1 MTIRTLLLASV
12 VLSVF
17 LACGPVRPSGTD
29 GGKGGGTTLLTGGGS
44 SNSGGGTGVGG
55 GSTAGGR
62 AGGSATGGGNATGG
76 GSATG
81 GGTTSDGGICP
92 NGFGWNGSDFSIAA
106 AKCSRIC
113 QDYVEIRDVVI
124 TAVDE
129 LNIGSMGDHQAY
141 FWVQDT
147 RDNRQGM
154 WIRKDYTD
162 LPRTY
167 TPQVGELLN
176 VRGFYQSQ
184 FSTWDR
190 YGYRRHLGEG
200 CVAAVRNDGGILV
213 IEVVDGGVAS
223 QPVTVMPGF
232 GNSMN
237 GSSRP
242 NPELASN
249 RVFIPGPVTLTNA
262 TPLPLTRIGV
272 DGGISGYNGFEITGG
287 ILVNNFFT
295 FGDTRDGGS
304 VRCDWR
310 AIAADGGTVTFPNGL
325 TGIWD
330 TYTHAPCIG
339 NASCGSARD
348 GGSVPFVNNQFTYV
362 LYPTECTEL
371 QGSVQ

>member
-1 MTIRTLLLASV
+1 MTIRSLLLSSLV
-12 VLSVF
+12 VAVF
-17 LACGPVRPSGTD
+17 SACPTRTTTKDAGS
-29 GGKGGGTTLLTGGGS
+29 GGGTSLLTGGGTG
-44 SNSGGGTGVGG
+44 NTGGGTA
-55 GSTAGGR
+55 TAGGR
-62 AGGSATGGGNATGG
+62 AGGSATGGGTTTAG

-81 GGTTSDGGICP
+81 GGTTTGGGSAGDGGICP
-92 NGFGWNGSDFSIAA
+92 NGFGWTGSDFSIAA
-106 AKCSRIC
+106 AKCARIC
-113 QDYVEIRDVVI
+113 SDQVEIRNVVV

-129 LNIGSMGDHQAY
+129 LNIGSQGDHQAY

-147 RDNRQGM
+147 SDNRQGM

-167 TPQVGELLN
+167 TPVVGELLN
-176 VRGFYQSQ
+176 VRGFYQTQ

-200 CVAAVRNDGGILV
+200 CSAAVRNDGGVLV
-213 IEVVDGGVAS
+213 IEVVDAGVTS
-223 QPVTVMPGF
+223 IPVTVMSGF

-237 GSSRP
+237 GTSRP

-249 RVFIPGPVTLTNA
+249 RVFIPGPVTLTSA
-262 TPLPLTRIGV
+262 TPIALTRIGV

-287 ILVNNFFT
+287 ILVDNFFT
-295 FGDTRDGGS
+295 FGETRDGGS
-304 VRCDWR
+304 PRCDWR

-339 NASCGSARD
+339 SATCGAARD
-348 GGSVPFVNNQFTYV
+348 AGSVPFANNQFTYV
-362 LYPTECTEL
+362 LYPTDCAEL
-371 QGSVQ
+371 QGQVQ